1 MTVVQLNTV
10 FGSGSTG
17 RIAASL
23 RRLAEEDGFE
33 SLAAWGRGPGPAER
47 GVPGFRSETA
57 TGFLAHVAIGFAG
70 LGGFGSRRA
79 TERLLAWLDQRRP
92 DLLHLHNLHGFWV
105 DVERLFDWIR
115 RRDVPVVWT
124 LHDAWPLTGH
134 CAFFG
139 EARCDR
145 WKSGCGACPVHRR
158 RYPYSVLRDRSA
170 AAWSRKRAAFAGV
183 RRLVLASPSRFLA
196 DVARE
201 SFLGPYPVEVVPNG
215 VDLSVFRPDGPAPAD
230 APEPGRRVVL
240 GAAGVW
246 EARKGLRFF
255 PALARSLGP
264 DVLVAVVGTTAR
276 DRALLRLGGPLPA
289 NLLLLP
295 RLADPAA
302 LAAWYRRAD
311 AFANPTLDDNFPTTN
326 LEALACGT
334 PVAVFDAGGAA
345 EALAPGCGE
354 AVPPGDA
361 AALAAAVGRL
371 LRADRPAVR
380 AACRARAEGAFDGDA
395 CLRRYLAIYRRLV

>member
-57 TGFLAHVAIGFAG
+57 PGFLSHVALGFAG

-79 TERLLAWLDQRRP
+79 TERLLAWLDRHRP
-92 DLLHLHNLHGFWV
+92 DLLHLHNLHGFWI
-105 DVERLFDWIR
+105 DVERLFEWIKA
-115 RRDVPVVWT
+115 RDAPVVWT
-124 LHDAWPLTGH
+124 LHDAWPFTGH

-145 WKSGCGACPVHRR
+145 WRTGCGTCPVHRR
-158 RYPYSVLRDRSA
+158 RYPYSVLCDRSA

-196 DVARE
+196 DAARD
-201 SFLGPYPVEVVPNG
+201 SFLGSYPVETERLLAWL
-215 VDLSVFRPDGPAPAD
+215 DRHRPDLLLLHNLHGF
-230 APEPGRRVVL
+230 
-240 GAAGVW
+240 W
-246 EARKGLRFF
+246 I
-255 PALARSLGP
+255 
-264 DVLVAVVGTTAR
+264 DVERLFEWIKAR
-276 DRALLRLGGPLPA
+276 DRALLRLGGPLPS
-289 NLLLLP
+289 NLRLLP

-326 LEALACGT
+326 VEALACGT
-334 PVAVFDAGGAA
+334 PVAAFAAGGAA

-354 AVPPGDA
+354 AVTPGDA
-361 AALAAAVGRL
+361 TALAAAVGRL
-371 LRADRPAVR
+371 IRADRSAVR
-380 AACRARAEGAFDGDA
+380 AACRAR
-395 CLRRYLAIYRRLV
+395 LR